1 MKRLM
6 IQNYLGRKAFVTSSF
21 IVLQCFFLL
30 TESWKHFLKQKKK
43 KQGPLGYLY
52 FFTFNKIIFKTSWS
66 MKVEDQCSILKNRC
80 CFVYILFAS
89 YIFFLK
95 EVILYS
101 ITTSFLNTD
110 LQKIITYHWNILFK
124 SLFDDAR

>member
-6 IQNYLGRKAFVTSSF
+6 IQNCLGRKAFVTSSF

-30 TESWKHFLKQKKK
+30 TESWKYFLKQKKK

-89 YIFFLK
+89 YIFFLR

-101 ITTSFLNTD
+101 ITTSFLNTE